1 MCHECIIKAW
11 VTHASVGPSG
21 VVGGSDE
28 RTLTP
33 ISLSGGMTES
43 IGRLTSQGEIGRVS
57 LSLAPI
63 VLCLPLSTALC
74 AAPGGLCLPPS
85 LSLSLLLLVYSV

>member
-1 MCHECIIKAW
+1 M
-11 VTHASVGPSG
+11 
-21 VVGGSDE
+21 GGSDE

-57 LSLAPI
+57 FKSSGSIISGSYGFKCKSLVKILGFVLHNGPPI
-63 VLCLPLSTALC
+63 LIQ
-74 AAPGGLCLPPS
+74 
-85 LSLSLLLLVYSV
+85 